1 MMYKLTYNMESHK
14 KTDFIRYFKTL
25 ERANK
30 FIDERGFTS
39 LDHTLEETD
48 PPVHSAGRGNKK
60 YGKSKMAS

>member
-48 PPVHSAGRGNKK
+48 PPVHSA
-60 YGKSKMAS
+60 